1 MTSKLQDSPKQ
12 RPGFQNLGRAIR
24 FLGHYRN
31 ITLAAYAALILSTGA
46 QLLVPQLVQ
55 NILDAVTR
63 GMMAQQL
70 SQAPAERQATV
81 LAQTG
86 MSAAQL
92 EQIVSNPLTPL
103 YWAVALILVLAV
115 VRGFFAFAQSYMSEK
130 AGQSVAF
137 DFRNDLF
144 AKIQRLS
151 FSYHDRNR
159 TGQLMIRATDDVEK
173 VRLFIGQGMLLAVQA
188 VVLLTGAL
196 IMLLLTNL
204 RLTLVVLPILP
215 IAMVMFMIFGAVTQ
229 PLFIKVQQK
238 LSTLNTILQENLA
251 GIKVV
256 KAFATEAQERQRFDT
271 AAVALMDQQIYVAR
285 IFSFLFPV
293 IFLIANL
300 GQAAV
305 LYFGGNQIIEGTLTI
320 GEWQK
325 FSLYLVYVFFPLGQ
339 LGFIISQMSQA
350 SASANRIF
358 EILDAHNEVTDK
370 PGAMPLP
377 PIQGAVSFE
386 DVTFRYFGST
396 EPVLNGVTFHAEPGE
411 TVAILGATGSGK
423 SSVINLIPRF
433 YDVTGGRILVDGYDV
448 RDVTLESLRRQIGI
462 VLQETNL
469 FTGTIRDNIAFGRPD
484 ATDEEVIAAAR
495 AAAAHDFIMSFPDG
509 YATSVGE
516 RGATLSGG
524 QKQRIAIA
532 RALLLNP
539 RILILDDSTSAVDV
553 QTEVLIQHALDQLM
567 HGRTSFVIAQRIST
581 VLNADKIIVLD
592 KGRIV
597 AQGKHAELIEE
608 SEIYAEIYRSQ
619 LVEDPTAE
627 PVDKELELML

>member
-1 MTSKLQDSPKQ
+1 VISQPKRPAQ
-12 RPGFQNLGRAIR
+12 ERPGFQNLGRAIR

-31 ITLAAYAALILSTGA
+31 IALAAYVALFLSTGA
-46 QLLVPQLVQ
+46 QLLVPQLLQ
-55 NILDAVTR
+55 NILDAVTQ
-63 GMMAQQL
+63 GMVAQQI
-70 SQAPAERQATV
+70 SQTPADVQAGL
-81 LAQTG
+81 LAQAG
-86 MSAAQL
+86 MTAAEL
-92 EQIVSNPLTPL
+92 DQILSNPLAPL
-103 YWAVALILVLAV
+103 YWAIALILVLAV

-173 VRLFIGQGMLLAVQA
+173 VRIFIGQGLLLAVQA
-188 VVLLTGAL
+188 IVLLTGAL
-196 IMLLLTNL
+196 IMLLLTNVQ
-204 RLTLVVLPILP
+204 LTLIVLPILP
-215 IAMVMFMIFGAVTQ
+215 IALVMFMGFGAITQ

-238 LSTLNTILQENLA
+238 LSALNTILQENLA

-256 KAFATEAQERQRFDT
+256 KAFAAEPKEQKRFDA
-271 AAVALMDQQIYVAR
+271 AAVILMDQQIYVAR

-305 LYFGGNQIIEGTLTI
+305 LYFGGVQIVEGTLTI

-350 SASANRIF
+350 SASANRVF

-370 PGAMPLP
+370 PDAIVLP
-377 PIQGAVSFE
+377 PIQGE
-386 DVTFRYFGST
+386 VTFDNVAFRYFGST
-396 EPVLNGVTFHAEPGE
+396 ELVLNGVSFHATPGE
-411 TVAILGATGSGK
+411 TLAILGATGSGK

-433 YDVTGGRILVDGYDV
+433 YDVTGGRILIDGHDL
-448 RDVTLESLRRQIGI
+448 RDVTIESLRRQIGI

-484 ATDEEVIAAAR
+484 ATDDEVVAAAK
-495 AAAAHDFIMSFPDG
+495 AAAAHDFIAGFPDG

-553 QTEVLIQHALDQLM
+553 QTEVLIQHALDGLM
-567 HGRTSFVIAQRIST
+567 KGRTSFVIAQRIST
-581 VLNADKIIVLD
+581 VLNADKIIVLE

-597 AQGKHAELIEE
+597 AEGRHADLIE
-608 SEIYAEIYRSQ
+608 SSAIYAEIYRSQ
-619 LVEDPTAE
+619 LVEDPTAAA
-627 PVDKELELML
+627 VDEELELTL